1 MKVSELKKV
10 LSCMSDEAEV
20 EFCLQYLCTE
30 PEIKSAGYISEDLE
44 YAGYDCGYNV
54 ITIFLDR
61 G

>member
-1 MKVSELKKV
+1 
-10 LSCMSDEAEV
+10 MSDEAEV